1 MQSPLLDSSDWCYRR
16 LLGSYPAAFREH
28 FAADMALVFRVM
40 CREAYTESGASGLV
54 RLWLP
59 SRQDSLTGF
68 VLPFVGEQSLRFDL
82 VEVLRLEGLLT
93 TLETVTSAS
102 GLTLAVAVL
111 ALALLSGLF
120 LAVIV
125 TLIGLA
131 YNLIASATGGL
142 VVEMKTLGGP
152 DGRQA
157 KAPSEPTGTG

>member
-1 MQSPLLDSSDWCYRR
+1 MKMSVRR
-16 LLGSYPAAFREH
+16 IGLASLGKMGCLLGAVAAF
-28 FAADMALVFRVM
+28 LPSLL
-40 CREAYTESGASGLV
+40 CGLV
-54 RLWLP
+54 GVVAAGLLRQWLA
-59 SRQDSLTGF
+59 SWQEAVIGF
-68 VLPFVGEQSLRFDL
+68 DLPFVGEQSLRFDL

-120 LAVIV
+120 LAVTV
-125 TLIGLA
+125 TLMGLA